1 MKVNSLFIFVF
12 SLIMFTS
19 CNNRENLID
28 KNKLIQTDYRMF
40 QNTPVWELAK
50 AVQDKNV
57 NEIRRLVGEEKLP
70 INYQDERFGNTL
82 LMVAVTNDNYEAV
95 KVLLELGSNPNLHDK
110 YTGSTAVID
119 AAHLTVDDTRILKL
133 LLQYEGDPNSKEN
146 APFSDNPVM
155 SKFRTFALLEAA
167 THSLEKVKLLLE
179 AGADVNQID
188 RGTNESALE
197 SALNQ
202 GKMDIVMYLLEHGAD
217 YTKPLNMGDRP
228 PVDILY
234 RLRQTVPPLDSKE
247 YKEKMQVVDFL
258 KQKGLDYR
266 NSPIP
271 DRALKDIK
279 RKYPNNWEEY
289 IKSY

>member
-188 RGTNESALE
+188 QGTNESALE